1 MIEVLSPETLNR
13 HLENEVAVEL
23 LDQEGMR
30 QLLFDELIQSPSDV
44 NIVKTVTFY
53 GLLFIINEL
62 IIFRVLLVFLFVRGR
77 REALALLLIL
87 FLFSK

>member
-1 MIEVLSPETLNR
+1 VVEVLCPETLNR

-44 NIVKTVTFY
+44 NIVKTVTFHS
-53 GLLFIINEL
+53 LLLVINEL

-77 REALALLLIL
+77 RKALALLLL
-87 FLFSK
+87 QFLFSK